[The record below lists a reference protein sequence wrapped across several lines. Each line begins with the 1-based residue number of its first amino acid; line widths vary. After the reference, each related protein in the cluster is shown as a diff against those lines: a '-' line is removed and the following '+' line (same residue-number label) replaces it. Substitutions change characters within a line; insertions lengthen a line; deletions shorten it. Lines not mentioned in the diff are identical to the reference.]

1 MRRQFNQN
9 VNGRKTVAWCS
20 LFAGEFSLF
29 FGYLCDVLKRA
40 RHTFPGSHAIFSS
53 QTKTL
58 YWFWYLIFLRRFLW
72 LAQKVRMEIWTA
84 RGLQRACT
92 SSKRWNNIY
101 SIEGCS
107 RSRLFWHSYSV
118 VHENLKSYR
127 LMWVGQYGITKDT
140 HERMNCFPFLV

>member
-58 YWFWYLIFLRRFLW
+58 YWFGILFFFADFFDLRERSEWKYEL
-72 LAQKVRMEIWTA
+72 LVVYNVHVPLQKGEIISIRLKDVQEVAYFNIRTLSSMEI
-84 RGLQRACT
+84 
-92 SSKRWNNIY
+92 SSQIVWC
-101 SIEGCS
+101 E
-107 RSRLFWHSYSV
+107 
-118 VHENLKSYR
+118 
-127 LMWVGQYGITKDT
+127 WVNM
-140 HERMNCFPFLV
+140 E